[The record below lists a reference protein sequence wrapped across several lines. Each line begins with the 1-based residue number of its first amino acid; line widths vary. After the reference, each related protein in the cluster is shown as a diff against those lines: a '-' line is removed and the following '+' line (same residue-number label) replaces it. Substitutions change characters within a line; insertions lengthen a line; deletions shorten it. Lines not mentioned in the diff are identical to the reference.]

1 MTKVKKQPSYSN
13 EFKQDA
19 ASLVL
24 DKNYSYQEA
33 REAVG
38 VGLTALRRWVKQL
51 ELERQGITP
60 KGKAITAD
68 QQEVQK
74 MQARIKQ
81 LEWENMILKK
91 ATALVMSDSM
101 KR

>member
-1 MTKVKKQPSYSN
+1 MSKSKSVFST

-24 DKNYSYQEA
+24 DKNYSVKEA
-33 REAVG
+33 CEAVG
-38 VGLTALRRWVKQL
+38 AGASALRRWVKQL
-51 ELERQGITP
+51 ESERQGVTP
-60 KGKAITAD
+60 KGNAMTTD
-68 QQEVQK
+68 QQELQVLQSK
-74 MQARIKQ
+74 VKQ

-91 ATALVMSDSM
+91 ATALVMSDSV

>member
-1 MTKVKKQPSYSN
+1 MSKSKPVFSS

-24 DKNYSYQEA
+24 DKHYSY
-33 REAVG
+33 REACDAVG
-38 VGLTALRRWVKQL
+38 AGESALRRWVKQL
-51 ELERQGITP
+51 ESERLGVTP
-60 KGKAITAD
+60 KGKAMTTD
-68 QQEVQK
+68 QKEVQGL
-74 MQARIKQ
+74 QARIKQ

-91 ATALVMSDSM
+91 ATALVMSDSV

>member
-1 MTKVKKQPSYSN
+1 MTKATKRPSYSN

-24 DKNYSYQEA
+24 DKNYSYAEA
-33 REAVG
+33 CEAVG
-38 VGLTALRRWVKQL
+38 VGPTALRRWVNQL

>member
-1 MTKVKKQPSYSN
+1 MSQSKSVFSS

-24 DKNYSYQEA
+24 DKNYSYREA
-33 REAVG
+33 CEAVG
-38 VGLTALRRWVKQL
+38 VGESALRRWVKQL
-51 ELERQGITP
+51 KAERQGVTP
-60 KGKAITAD
+60 KGKAITSD
-68 QQEVQK
+68 QKEIQGL
-74 MQARIKQ
+74 QARIKQ

-91 ATALVMSDSM
+91 ATALVMSSSV

>member
-1 MTKVKKQPSYSN
+1 MSKSKSVFST

-24 DKNYSYQEA
+24 DKNYSVKEC
-33 REAVG
+33 EAVG
-38 VGLTALRRWVKQL
+38 ACASALRRWVKQL
-51 ELERQGITP
+51 ESERQGVTP
-60 KGKAITAD
+60 KGNAMTTD
-68 QQEVQK
+68 QQELQVLQSK
-74 MQARIKQ
+74 VKQ

-91 ATALVMSDSM
+91 ATALVMSDSV

>member
-1 MTKVKKQPSYSN
+1 MSN
-13 EFKQDA
+13 KNRPVFSTEFKEDA

-24 DKNYSYQEA
+24 DKGYTYSEA
-33 REAVG
+33 CEAVG
-38 VGLTALRRWVKQL
+38 VGNTALRRWVKQL
-51 ELERQGITP
+51 SSERQGVTP
-60 KGKAITAD
+60 KGRAITSE
-68 QQEVQK
+68 QREVQV

-91 ATALVMSDSM
+91 ATALVMSDSI